1 MRGSFPNAKGIAM
14 RPLSLLLSTV
24 FVVAQLAAPAYAQD
38 STTELKG
45 GLNVG
50 AEFARTEVRF
60 TALEEQLRQLQGKIE
75 EVEFENRRLREK
87 LDLFQQD
94 AELRFSDL
102 ESRPT
107 AAPAETASASEA
119 KEEKKTV
126 AEEKKAEAPKP
137 TEKQVLKLPD
147 ENATEFETS
156 RDHYNHAF
164 RLLNQ
169 TQYDEA
175 GASFEDFIKRY
186 PNDPLIGNAFYWAG
200 ETYYVRQ
207 NYVQSADY
215 FRRGY
220 EALPEGPKAGDNLL
234 KLAMSLGNQKR
245 STEACVVL
253 KQVSAKFGENSTTL
267 RNKAEAERNR
277 LGCK

>member
-1 MRGSFPNAKGIAM
+1 MQGSSPNAKGIAM
-14 RPLSLLLSTV
+14 RPLSLLLSTALIATLLALPAT
-24 FVVAQLAAPAYAQD
+24 AQEAMPEEHSID
-38 STTELKG
+38 SR
-45 GLNVG
+45 

-60 TALEEQLRQLQGKIE
+60 TALEERLRQLQGKIE
-75 EVEFENRRLREK
+75 EVEFENRRLRER

-94 AELRFSDL
+94 AEVRFGEL
-102 ESRPT
+102 ESRPATT
-107 AAPAETASASEA
+107 AASTSTEST
-119 KEEKKTV
+119 EKKTV
-126 AEEKKAEAPKP
+126 AETDPAPEKP

-147 ENATEFETS
+147 EKTSEFESS

-175 GASFEDFIKRY
+175 GDSFEDFIKRY
-186 PNDPLIGNAFYWAG
+186 PKDPLIGNAYYWAG

-207 NYVQSADY
+207 NYAQSTDY

-234 KLAMSLGNQKR
+234 KLAMSLANQKR
-245 STEACVVL
+245 TTEACVVL
-253 KQVSAKFGENSTTL
+253 KQVTSKFADNSMSL
-267 RNKAEAERNR
+267 RQKSEAERNR
-277 LGCK
+277 IGCK